1 MRGHKASIR
10 YAKSLI
16 DLALSQEITEA
27 VYKDVI
33 LIKES
38 LRANRELVVVL
49 KSPIIKQDK
58 KSVILSKVF
67 ENKLGDL
74 TQAFIKIIVLK
85 KRESMLVDICND
97 YIHLYKEHKNIITAE
112 VKTAA
117 VLSDATKKKIGE
129 MVKSIAEG
137 NLEIIETVDLDLIGG
152 FVIKVGDKQIDES
165 ISQKLNKIN
174 REFSHNPY
182 IVKL

>member
-1 MRGHKASIR
+1 MRCHKASIR

-38 LRANRELVVVL
+38 LRANRELVVML

-67 ENKLGDL
+67 ENKLSDL

-97 YIHLYKEHKNIITAE
+97 YIQLYKEH
-112 VKTAA
+112 
-117 VLSDATKKKIGE
+117 
-129 MVKSIAEG
+129 
-137 NLEIIETVDLDLIGG
+137 
-152 FVIKVGDKQIDES
+152 
-165 ISQKLNKIN
+165 
-174 REFSHNPY
+174 
-182 IVKL
+182 